1 MSREHDSST
10 GDNQSQTDVL
20 VFGRV
25 SASKA
30 RAEKAPPSSGKQGGE
45 QQLICI

>member
-1 MSREHDSST
+1 MFREHDRDRD
-10 GDNQSQTDVL
+10 DNQNQTDVL

-25 SASKA
+25 SDAQAVK
-30 RAEKAPPSSGKQGGE
+30 RGGE